1 MDPNCTLAYEM
12 LAEISSKIEDFSAAT
27 DYLQQAIFKSTLYG
41 DIKNTIIKQKY
52 LKMRVETKK
61 I

>member
-12 LAEISSKIEDFSAAT
+12 LAEIRSKIEDLAGAI
-27 DYLQQAIFKSTLYG
+27 DYLEKAIFKSTLYG
-41 DIKNTIIKQKY
+41 DIKNVIIKQKY
-52 LKMRVETKK
+52 LKMQLETKK